1 MASLLDIGPLTETVV
16 IRGISLDVSG
26 VSAGDLFK
34 LITKFPEFRKLIGGG
49 SSADITPDK
58 LVSLGSDVAAV
69 IIAMVTGQGGNK
81 EVEEKARGLSAGEQ
95 VAIIGAGFKM
105 TFPFGVTSFVDQ
117 LTALSASTGQKN
129 PQIDSSEN
137 LPEPSLSAFIS
148 ESDLSPRGRLPLK
161 H

>member
-1 MASLLDIGPLTETVV
+1 MASLLDIGNMTKEVI
-16 IRGISLDVSG
+16 IRGVKLDVSG

-49 SSADITPDK
+49 SSEDITPDK

-69 IIAMVTGQGGNK
+69 IIAMVTGSAGDQA
-81 EVEEKARGLSAGEQ
+81 VEEKARGLSAGEQ
-95 VAIIGAGFKM
+95 VELIGVAFSL
-105 TFPFGVTSFVDQ
+105 TFPLGIARFVDQ
-117 LTALSASTGQKN
+117 LTALSATIAPQN
-129 PQIDSSEN
+129 PQTNSSEN
-137 LPEPSLSAFIS
+137 SPEPSLSAFIS